1 MAIVLRQG
9 EDPADDSKR
18 QSTQRPGD
26 PGSTRTGDRGKD
38 STAKRSPVRWEA
50 GIALLALAIAYA
62 FVTSGLRLGPAL
74 LLPLLVVVLF
84 LLSLLARRLGRYQLE
99 YRFGLLLSVISTAAV
114 TGSVVTLFVRLL
126 RHELSGTP
134 LLRDGILLWASNVV
148 VFALWYWELDGGGH
162 AHRHAY
168 GYSPTDFLFPR
179 TTAGGHLAQGW
190 KPSFVDYL
198 FVAFTAS
205 SAFSPTDTMPISRR
219 VKLLM
224 MAQATMSMALVGV
237 IVARAVNTLQ

>member
-1 MAIVLRQG
+1 MAIVLRRG
-9 EDPADDSKR
+9 EDLADDSNR

-26 PGSTRTGDRGKD
+26 SGSTRTGDRGKE
-38 STAKRSPVRWEA
+38 STVKQSPARWEA

-62 FVTSGLRLGPAL
+62 FVTSGLRLGPAW
-74 LLPLLVVVLF
+74 LLPLLVVVLL
-84 LLSLLARRLGRYQLE
+84 LLSLLARRLGRIELE
-99 YRFGLLLSVISTAAV
+99 YRFGLSLSVLSTVAV
-114 TGSVVTLFVRLL
+114 IGSIVILVVRLL

-134 LLRDGILLWASNVV
+134 LLRDGIILWASNIVI
-148 VFALWYWELDGGGH
+148 FALWYWELDGGGP
-162 AHRHAY
+162 ARRHAY

-190 KPSFVDYL
+190 NPSFVDYL